1 VIVFEAPQGAYST
14 VQCPLPNGRLSAIR
28 CFVVSHGKGNVMAFT
43 IDIFSDLICPWCY
56 IGKRRMEEALRQ
68 LPADTQVSRSWHPFQ
83 LNPDM
88 PREGLKRKMY
98 RSTKFGSWERSQA
111 MDAQVTAVGESVGIV
126 FRYDLQTHTPNTFD
140 SHRLI
145 WLAGKSGVQ
154 DAVVEALFRAYFC
167 EGTNFAEQTTLIEV
181 GASAGMDA
189 AKLKR
194 FFASDEG
201 VSAVR
206 DEEQRSRVLG
216 ISGVPLY
223 VVNEAV
229 SFSGAQPPETFLE
242 ALRTPPA
249 KKSVTGD
256 PDDAAEVCGPAGC
269 EVPKQ

>member
-1 VIVFEAPQGAYST
+1 
-14 VQCPLPNGRLSAIR
+14 
-28 CFVVSHGKGNVMAFT
+28 MFT
-43 IDIFSDLICPWCY
+43 IDQSLFDENATIPITTMTVCFNAEVTALKDGAMNSIAIYSDLICPWCY

-68 LPADTQVSRSWHPFQ
+68 LPADSQASRSWHPFQ

-88 PREGLKRKMY
+88 PREGLNRKMY
-98 RSTKFGSWERSQA
+98 RSTKFGNWERSQA
-111 MDAQVTAVGESVGIV
+111 MDAQVTAVGKSVGIE

-145 WLAGKSGVQ
+145 WLAGNSGAQ

-167 EGTNFAEQTTLIEV
+167 EGANFSDQTKLIEV

-194 FFASDEG
+194 FFSSEVG

-206 DEEQRSRVLG
+206 DEEQQARVLG

-223 VVNEAV
+223 VVNETV

-242 ALRTPPA
+242 ALRTTPA
-249 KKSVTGD
+249 KKSITA
-256 PDDAAEVCGPAGC
+256 DDAAKICGPDGC
-269 EVPKQ
+269 EVSKQ